1 MYIYLLLSYMIKKL
15 LKGSLFGIWL
25 VIKFFVKSYMFFA
38 LILLTAM
45 FMGDE

>member
-1 MYIYLLLSYMIKKL
+1 MYMYLLLYYMIKKL
-15 LKGSLFGIWL
+15 LEGLLLGTWF
-25 VIKFFVKSYMFFA
+25 VIKFIVKGYMFFA